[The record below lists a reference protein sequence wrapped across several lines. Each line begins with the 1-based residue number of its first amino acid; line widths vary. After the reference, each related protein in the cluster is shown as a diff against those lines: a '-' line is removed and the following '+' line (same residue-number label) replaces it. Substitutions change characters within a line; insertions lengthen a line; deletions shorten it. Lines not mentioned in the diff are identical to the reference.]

1 VPSKKISIYLIG
13 YAKIVGKGCTMPGRE
28 SDYERG
34 YIRGV
39 SAMMHLISSDKVKRL
54 DKTNV
59 LQYAR
64 ELVESLKEKDNVN
77 D

>member
-1 VPSKKISIYLIG
+1 
-13 YAKIVGKGCTMPGRE
+13 MPGRE

-39 SAMMHLISSDKVKRL
+39 SSMMNLISSDKVKRL

-64 ELVESLKEKDNVN
+64 ELVEAQKEKGNSYE
-77 D
+77 